1 MSMLFLSLLH
11 PLTNAQRHT
20 ASFQL
25 MWQPWQ
31 SRQLPGRRDSGAGC
45 VLCSRSRSATKRL
58 QPFGTLR
65 TFLKINTPPNSK
77 EAIYIEIYFP
87 NISLLPESRGQN
99 YFHRCI
105 AACLIHN
112 PICKSKAG
120 I

>member
-1 MSMLFLSLLH
+1 
-11 PLTNAQRHT
+11 
-20 ASFQL
+20 

-31 SRQLPGRRDSGAGC
+31 SRQLSGRRDIGAGC
-45 VLCSRSRSATKRL
+45 VLCSRSRSATKCLR
-58 QPFGTLR
+58 PFGRLG